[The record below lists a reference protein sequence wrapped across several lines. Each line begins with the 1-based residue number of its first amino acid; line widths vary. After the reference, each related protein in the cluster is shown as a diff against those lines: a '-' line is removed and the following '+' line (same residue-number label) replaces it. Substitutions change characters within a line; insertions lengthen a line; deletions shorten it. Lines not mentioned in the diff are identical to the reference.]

1 MNQKQKEIVKAVFFI
16 VTPFASIFAA
26 IHYAP
31 KVKKWYVD
39 RKKEKEENNVG
50 SK

>member
-1 MNQKQKEIVKAVFFI
+1 MNQKQKEIAKAVIFI
-16 VTPFASIFAA
+16 ITPFASIFAA

-39 RKKEKEENNVG
+39 RKKGKGEK
-50 SK
+50 